1 MAKENYIFGGRKFIL
16 PKDFESEFRPTKWS
30 IRKFIQ
36 FSNTLELD
44 ERAKFISHTK
54 HILTTYYIDKDTS
67 MFISQINHK
76 EKVDFASEYYEE
88 HLKIIPNNKVN
99 EFIET
104 MALMKK
110 KGIIKCGA
118 TKLAEIIQNQFGIL
132 LSISTIKDRI
142 YKTDDK
148 L

>member
-1 MAKENYIFGGRKFIL
+1 M

-30 IRKFIQ
+30 IKKFIQ
-36 FSNTLELD
+36 FSNTLEFD
-44 ERAKFISHTK
+44 ERAKFIIHTE
-54 HILTTYYIDKDTS
+54 HLLATYYNDKDTA

-76 EKVDFASEYYEE
+76 EKVDFARGYYEE
-88 HLKIIPNNKVN
+88 YLKIIPDNKVN

-142 YKTDDK
+142 YKADDK